1 MCLFGVFE
9 IQRRHARGQVHWRFF
24 GILYGTWDMK
34 LSCFRYCWTGNS
46 DWPRD
51 CSRKPRLAQIG
62 PKRSI
67 YTFIYKQIYRYIYI
81 HGYIYIYTDIY
92 IYIDTYIHAF
102 IYLYI
107 YT

>member
-1 MCLFGVFE
+1 V
-9 IQRRHARGQVHWRFF
+9 RARSVLQYACPDWPRLAPG
-24 GILYGTWDMK
+24 G
-34 LSCFRYCWTGNS
+34 S

-81 HGYIYIYTDIY
+81 HGYIYIYTDIH
-92 IYIDTYIHAF
+92 IYIDTYMHAF